1 MAKVI
6 AENEIRKMYRDKKV
20 DRSALKKIESKPAQV
35 PSGTSKDESLMS
47 ALLDHVKGLISSS
60 ESIVEANR
68 KVMLYII
75 ENQAN
80 MNVAMNK
87 KDNGS
92 KEWVFNIERGRDGF
106 ISKVNARTVN

>member
-1 MAKVI
+1 
-6 AENEIRKMYRDKKV
+6 
-20 DRSALKKIESKPAQV
+20 
-35 PSGTSKDESLMS
+35 
-47 ALLDHVKGLISSS
+47 
-60 ESIVEANR
+60 
-68 KVMLYII
+68 
-75 ENQAN
+75 